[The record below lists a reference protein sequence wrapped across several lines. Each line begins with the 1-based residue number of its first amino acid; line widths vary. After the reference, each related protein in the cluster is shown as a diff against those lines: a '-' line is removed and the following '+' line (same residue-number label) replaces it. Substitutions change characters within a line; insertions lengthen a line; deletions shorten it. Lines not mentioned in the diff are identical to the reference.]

1 MIPQI
6 TIDRLLAVPI
16 IDVIRDHMT
25 LIKKGLNWQGSCP
38 FHSEK
43 SASFTVFPAR
53 NNYKCFGCGATGNGI
68 SFVMAKENRSFP
80 EACKL
85 IGSKHNISVTDK
97 ELTPE
102 EQERHDTRESLYV
115 ANTMAGEYFETC
127 LADVSNKAVLDYA
140 LSRWSAETIKTFK
153 IGFAVD
159 SWEGLINHAKS
170 KGIKPEILLAAGLI
184 SESTRT
190 PGKLFDFFKNR
201 LIIPIMNRTN
211 QIIGFTG
218 RSMSGDQAKYMN
230 TRETEIYHKGSLL
243 YGINFAYPSIKLN
256 DNVYLVEGNADVIK
270 MHELGI
276 LNTVG
281 ICSTSFTRGQ
291 LDSLTE
297 ICSTITI
304 IPDSD
309 PAGKKSIDRSA
320 KMILDYGMSCQII
333 ELPVGAPILNPEG
346 KLIGNEKIDADSYFT
361 DTEQFNEYAKVNI
374 VDYIISKAV
383 RFAAL
388 PGTPANKLRA
398 VNEISDLIYQ
408 MDAGSHE
415 MYIQQV
421 SKLIPT
427 KKIWNDR
434 LKELVKEGT
443 PEVEKEVKEAKQDR
457 IPQHVSLVDWEKY
470 GFYQNDNCYYFRTQK
485 GVERGCNFTLV
496 PLFHIESVLDAKRIF
511 RITNEFGITRVIE
524 LPQNSLISLGRFKEA
539 IESLGNFLWEM
550 TDTELNK
557 LKRYLYQETRSC
569 KEIKQLGWHKEGF
582 YSWGNGIYNGTF
594 TKIDEY
600 GIVTHEEVN
609 YYLPAFSSIWEKEL
623 QLYMS
628 ERQFMH
634 RETNTITLKD
644 YSAKLI
650 TVFGSNAMVAL
661 CFYFA
666 SLFRDVI
673 IRKVNFFPILDLFGP
688 KGAGK
693 TELAVSI
700 MSFFGKMG
708 KGPNINN
715 TSKAALA
722 DHVSQLCNA
731 CAHIDEY
738 KNSIELDKIE
748 FLKGLWDGT
757 GRTRMNMDKDKK
769 KETTAVDCGV
779 ILSGQEMPTQDIAL
793 FSRLIYLT
801 FNVYEYDDQAK
812 KDFNELKEIEKSGNT
827 HITNQILSL
836 RGLFIKN
843 FNASYDQVSQDF
855 QAAIGKT
862 VIEDRIF
869 RNWLLVIATYH
880 AIMGEIEVAFDYK
893 SLVALSAAQIIIQNA
908 ETKKSSEIS
917 SFWQIVQFLASDGL
931 IHDGIDYRIEMVH
944 EIKTEGMEIKRVYPV
959 ATSLIFI
966 QFSRI
971 FQLYRKH
978 GKMASEKILPIDS
991 IQHYL
996 NHDPRFLG
1004 KKRQRFRFF
1013 DKTASIEG
1021 IWTTKPE
1028 WASVFEYK
1036 DLGIDLSTA
1045 TLISDMDKGGIEQ
1058 IVTLPEPKAG
1068 RPPTLAE
1075 GDEYTQQT
1083 LGDKF

>member
-1 MIPQI
+1 M
-6 TIDRLLAVPI
+6 
-16 IDVIRDHMT
+16 
-25 LIKKGLNWQGSCP
+25 
-38 FHSEK
+38 
-43 SASFTVFPAR
+43 FPAK
-53 NNYKCFGCGATGNGI
+53 NNYKCFGCGAHGNAI
-68 SFVMAKENRSFP
+68 SFVKAKENRTFP

-85 IGSKHNISVTDK
+85 IGDKHNIKVIDK

-102 EQERHDTRESLYV
+102 EQARHDHLESLYLVNKV
-115 ANTMAGEYFETC
+115 AGDYFQSC
-127 LADVSNKAVLDYA
+127 LVDPINQTVMDYA
-140 LSRWSAETIKTFK
+140 LSRWTKETIETFQ
-153 IGFAVD
+153 IGLAEN
-159 SWEGLINHAKS
+159 SWDGFMNYAIE
-170 KGIKPEILLAAGLI
+170 KGHKPEILLAAGLL
-184 SESTRT
+184 SESTKT
-190 PGKLFDFFKNR
+190 PGKLFNFFKNR
-201 LIIPIMNRTN
+201 LIIPIMSRTN
-211 QIIGFTG
+211 QIVGFTG
-218 RSMSGDQAKYMN
+218 RTMDGNKTKYMN
-230 TRETEIYHKGSLL
+230 TRETEIYKKGSLL
-243 YGINFAYPSIKLN
+243 FGMNFAYPSIKLEQ
-256 DNVYLVEGNADVIK
+256 NVYLVEGNADVIK
-270 MHELGI
+270 LHQLGI

-281 ICSTSFTRGQ
+281 ICSTSFTLGQ
-291 LDSLTE
+291 LDSLKD

-309 PAGKKSIDRSA
+309 QAGEQSIDRSA
-320 KMILDYGMSCQII
+320 KMIMDAGISCQIVK
-333 ELPVGAPILNPEG
+333 LPLGEEMTDEKG
-346 KLIGNEKIDADSYFT
+346 KVTHAKLDADSYFQT
-361 DTEQFNEYAKVNI
+361 TEQFEKYSSENI
-374 VDYIISKAV
+374 IDYIISKAM
-383 RFAAL
+383 RFCEK
-388 PGTPANKLRA
+388 PRTPANKLRA

-408 MDAGSHE
+408 MGTGSHE
-415 MYIQQV
+415 MYIQLV

-427 KKIWNDR
+427 KKIWLDR

-443 PEVEKEVKEAKQDR
+443 PEVDKEVKEAKQDR

-485 GVERGCNFTLV
+485 GVERGCNFTLE
-496 PLFHIESVLDAKRIF
+496 PLFHIESVTDAKRIF
-511 RITNEFGITRVIE
+511 RITNEFKITRVIE

-550 TDTELNK
+550 SDTELNK
-557 LKRYLYQETRSC
+557 LKRYLYQETKSC
-569 KEIKQLGWHKEGF
+569 IEIKQLGWHKDGF
-582 YSWGNGIYNGTF
+582 YAWGNGIFNEEF

-600 GIVTHEEVN
+600 GIVSHAEVN

-623 QLYMS
+623 SHYQA

-634 RETNTITLKD
+634 RDKNTITLQD
-644 YSAKLI
+644 YSARLI
-650 TVFGSNAMVAL
+650 TVFGDNAMVAL

-673 IRKVNFFPILDLFGP
+673 IGKLNCFPILDLFGP

-801 FNVYEYDDQAK
+801 FNVYEYNDQAK
-812 KDFNELKEIEKSGNT
+812 QDFNNLKEIEKLGNT
-827 HITNQILSL
+827 HITNEILAL
-836 RGLFIKN
+836 RTIFSKN
-843 FNASYDQVSQDF
+843 FNASYDQASKDF
-855 QAAIGKT
+855 QLAIGSA

-869 RNWLLVIATYH
+869 KNWLIVIATYH
-880 AIMGEIEVAFDYK
+880 AIQSEIEVAFDYK
-893 SLVALSAAQIIIQNA
+893 QLVKLSAIQVQIQNA

-944 EIKTEGMEIKRVYPV
+944 EIKTEGMASKREYSV

-978 GKMASEKILPIDS
+978 GKMANEKILPIDS

-996 NHDPRFLG
+996 SHDPRFLG
-1004 KKRQRFRFF
+1004 KKRQRFRFL

-1021 IWTTKPE
+1021 IWRSKPE

-1036 DLGIDLSTA
+1036 DLGIDLSTD
-1045 TLISDMDKGGIEQ
+1045 TIYFRYG
-1058 IVTLPEPKAG
+1058 
-1068 RPPTLAE
+1068 
-1075 GDEYTQQT
+1075 
-1083 LGDKF
+1083 